1 MARKPLR
8 LRLGKSISPLKSR
21 VYLSKAELGL
31 ESQLQIVEPA
41 LFEPLESSVSP
52 RGTKAEFQVTTSV
65 SPDLLPVLLDLAFP
79 KATGRIHFLTLLHS
93 DVTDLSSALI
103 SNTVCVEVEFPGQLG
118 TDLETFVDLFSDLF
132 EPLGWTDVD
141 GKYYGS
147 PRLETE
153 KSSERRRKRSTA
165 RTRKQTESL
174 EESFSSPDDKQTRGE
189 QLPSLWDFI
198 YPILQPPLDLDSA
211 DPVSLPYPLW
221 GFQKPGV
228 EFLFERSC
236 ALLGDEMGTG
246 KTVMASVA
254 MRLLFRSAEV
264 SSALVVCPVS
274 VLRVWDRHLAEWAP
288 ELSTQIVHG
297 QRAVRKLDWSKR
309 AHIYITTYDTLR
321 SDIYGENLPKNYEE
335 KFGLVVADE
344 IQYIKNSSSKRSQAL
359 RQLKPH
365 RRWGLSGTPMENK
378 PEDVISIFRFLKPGL
393 MRSEDEPFEISLK
406 MARYFLRRRKKDVL
420 PDLPPKKRDHIWLD
434 LDIAQLRAYRS
445 LERQIRSDF
454 VGRQQRGDGISRV
467 HIFSAIQK
475 LKQICNFAPG
485 RSRSPK
491 STALLDTVETVA
503 ESGSKVVI
511 FSQYVQEGVAKLE
524 EILKPYGVARIV
536 GGQSRTLRDS
546 EIDRFKSNPDIHVM
560 LITIHS
566 GGVGLTLTE
575 ASYVVHFDHWWNPAL
590 KWQAEDRVHRK
601 GQEADKVNIYEYWMR
616 DTIDQ
621 RIWDILSKKEL
632 LFETLVDSLSVKAIE
647 QRISEEEWLE
657 VLLGDTTDKSVRSQD
672 RERKVRR
679 HSSLGEVLETL
690 QAMNPFDFEDFIEK
704 LVLRLGYQHA
714 QVTKR
719 SGDGGIDVIAL
730 RNTHYGP
737 ERVAV
742 ECKRYRDKV
751 GVRVVRELAGVVAAT
766 PDINK
771 GILVTTGSLTPRAR
785 SFCAGYNEIE
795 IIEGLQLAKY
805 VRDFGL
811 L

>member
-1 MARKPLR
+1 
-8 LRLGKSISPLKSR
+8 
-21 VYLSKAELGL
+21 
-31 ESQLQIVEPA
+31 
-41 LFEPLESSVSP
+41 
-52 RGTKAEFQVTTSV
+52 
-65 SPDLLPVLLDLAFP
+65 
-79 KATGRIHFLTLLHS
+79 
-93 DVTDLSSALI
+93 VTDLSSALV
-103 SNTVCVEVEFPGQLG
+103 SNTVCVEVELPGQSG
-118 TDLETFVDLFSDLF
+118 TTLETFVDFFSDLF

-165 RTRKQTESL
+165 RTQKQTESL
-174 EESFSSPDDKQTRGE
+174 EESFSSPDEKQPQGE
-189 QLPSLWDFI
+189 LLSSLWDFI

-228 EFLFERSC
+228 EFLFERNC

-254 MRLLFRSAEV
+254 IRLLFRSAQV

-274 VLRVWDRHLAEWAP
+274 VLRVWDRHLVEWAP

-297 QRAVRKLDWSKR
+297 QRAMRKSDWSKR
-309 AHIYITTYDTLR
+309 AHVYITTYDTLR
-321 SDIYGENLPKNYEE
+321 SDIYGGNLPKGYEE

-344 IQYIKNSSSKRSQAL
+344 IQYIKNSTSKRSQAL

-393 MRSEDEPFEISLK
+393 MRSEDEPPEIRLK

-434 LDIAQLRAYRS
+434 LDRAQLEAYRS
-445 LERQIRSDF
+445 LEGQIRSEF
-454 VGRQQRGDGISRV
+454 ISRQRQGNEISRI

-485 RSRSPK
+485 RWRSPK
-491 STALLDTVETVA
+491 TTALLDTVENVA
-503 ESGSKVVI
+503 ESGAKVVI

-524 EILKPYGVARIV
+524 EILKPYGIAKIV
-536 GGQSRTLRDS
+536 GSQSRTQRDA

-601 GQEADKVNIYEYWMR
+601 GQEADQVNIYEYWMR

-632 LFETLVDSLSVKAIE
+632 LFETLVDSLSVEAIE

-657 VLLGDTTDKSVRSQD
+657 VLLGDTMDKSVRSQD
-672 RERKVRR
+672 RERKVRG
-679 HSSLGEVLETL
+679 HNSLGEVLKTL

-704 LVLRLGYQHA
+704 LLLHLGYQHA

-719 SGDGGIDVIAL
+719 SGDGGIDVVAS
-730 RNTHYGP
+730 RNTLYGP

-751 GVRVVRELAGVVAAT
+751 GVKVVRELAGVVAAT

-795 IIEGLQLAKY
+795 VIEGLQLAKY